1 MTLLAEQNTHHLHL
15 AMMKL
20 MKLLTLALL
29 CGAGVAI
36 TSLRGGDSVAITSL
50 RGGDSMGGNCAAAR
64 HTFLGHFTGSNKT
77 NKQNAASFD
86 ALKQELSSKGGSI
99 MHTLGVWQQCCQG
112 TPPSACD

>member
-36 TSLRGGDSVAITSL
+36 NTLRGTVVTSCQ
-50 RGGDSMGGNCAAAR
+50 DEKDKYTQFAN
-64 HTFLGHFTGSNKT
+64 N
-77 NKQNAASFD
+77 NKQNKGENADEASKH
-86 ALKQELSSKGGSI
+86 AKWV
-99 MHTLGVWQQCCQG
+99 TCCKAG
-112 TPPSACD
+112 NPSPKPAGCDCTGARFCRAP

>member
-36 TSLRGGDSVAITSL
+36 NTLRAGGSVAAPPADGCQAEKDAVTV
-50 RGGDSMGGNCAAAR
+50 R
-64 HTFLGHFTGSNKT
+64 TGS
-77 NKQNAASFD
+77 
-86 ALKQELSSKGGSI
+86 
-99 MHTLGVWQQCCQG
+99 
-112 TPPSACD
+112 